1 MSKTSGNIEETY
13 YQVLQVPSTI
23 SLVEL
28 KKSYHA
34 LAIKFHPDKNPGDP
48 VSAERFK
55 RITEAYAV
63 LSDPSKRA
71 DYDRF
76 LQDSQ
81 NIDSNDT
88 SSNSGYYESYFDK
101 KQDIFDAFTD
111 VFSKNKN
118 SDGTSNNLDVE
129 STIKV
134 SLPDAVY
141 GKVLDLNL
149 EIEKQCPH
157 CRGSSSL
164 TKCRRCNNSGFIK
177 SMRKVRTEIPKGIDS
192 GAVLRVKSGGES
204 GGLFAQSGDLF
215 LKIEVQ
221 PHWLYTRSNL
231 DLHLTLPI
239 TFLEATLG
247 SDIIIPMLNGS
258 AATIKLPQ
266 GVSDQKTLRIPGE
279 GVELNSGVKGDLLI
293 NFTITVPSKLTSKER
308 KILENYRKVSTESNP
323 RAHLFNI
330 RTQP

>member
-177 SMRKVRTEIPKGIDS
+177 SMRKVRTEIPM
-192 GAVLRVKSGGES
+192 
-204 GGLFAQSGDLF
+204 
-215 LKIEVQ
+215 
-221 PHWLYTRSNL
+221 Y
-231 DLHLTLPI
+231 
-239 TFLEATLG
+239 
-247 SDIIIPMLNGS
+247 
-258 AATIKLPQ
+258 
-266 GVSDQKTLRIPGE
+266 
-279 GVELNSGVKGDLLI
+279 
-293 NFTITVPSKLTSKER
+293 
-308 KILENYRKVSTESNP
+308 
-323 RAHLFNI
+323 
-330 RTQP
+330 